1 MSNKALSVAV
11 DRYPYDW
18 YEYLRVAM
26 HRQGINLRYL
36 GSVRRL
42 VPSAD
47 VHIRKVLL
55 TEMVVRTLRTMLDK
69 AMRSKKKRKVGQL
82 NVQTIASYYYANTSI
97 GGDIDSQSE
106 AEPETDEQ
114 RTNSGTEGAA
124 THKEREARFWRS
136 AGKHGIKRDL
146 LRKYPEALT
155 INEEGKRFDLRE
167 VIDMAELA
175 RRLPLGA
182 LFQPQGT

>member
-1 MSNKALSVAV
+1 V

-42 VPSAD
+42 VPSAE

-97 GGDIDSQSE
+97 DIDSQSE
-106 AEPETDEQ
+106 TERQ
-114 RTNSGTEGAA
+114 RTNSDTDAA

-155 INEEGKRFDLRE
+155 INEERKRFDLRE